1 MWSYESIE
9 KETDVTVLKKRE
21 WIKIPPWIIMGVVI
35 ILVPIFI
42 LVAVESINTQKENTT
57 RLLIEKGAALIRS
70 FEAGT
75 RTGILEMKRGE
86 MHVQRLLTETAKQS
100 DIIYLFITDTRGKIL
115 AHSDLSQI
123 GHYYEDGLDF
133 AGILQSKTIQWRQL
147 ENIFEVYQQFSPMQR
162 PQRRP
167 PSLKAHED
175 WFRFQFGRGGHGE
188 NEPESP
194 LIIFVGLDT
203 APIEEAR
210 KEDARRTILITAILL
225 LIGFAGFISLFLAQG
240 YQSARTSLSRIKA
253 FSDNLVENM
262 PIGLLSFDSDS
273 RVTSL
278 NQRAESLLRI
288 TAPKSI
294 GNKADAVI
302 PGRLADLLDLVK
314 TKAGVIEQEME
325 CPMADG
331 RVVPLE
337 VIATRLKEDDD
348 TFLGYV
354 ILFRDLTE
362 IQQLRKEIDRSKRL
376 ASIGRL
382 AAGVAHEIR
391 NPLSSIKG
399 FATYFRERYRN
410 EPEDRKTADI
420 MVQEVDRLNRV
431 ISQLLEFARPMNIQL
446 KTISADTFIQHS
458 VKMVENQ
465 AEDQGIKIVQKIS
478 SKVDN
483 IIIDP
488 DRMNQVLL
496 NLYLNAFDAMGKGG
510 ILSITLSLHDEKKIG
525 FDISD
530 SGRGIN
536 NHDIEKIFDPYFTT
550 KPSGTGLGL
559 AIVYRI
565 VEAHRGEIRVH
576 SIEGQGTTVTI
587 ILPLPEN
594 KKEEQE
600 IFQK

>member
-1 MWSYESIE
+1 MI
-9 KETDVTVLKKRE
+9 KGTTKGTDVTVLKKRE
-21 WIKIPPWIIMGVVI
+21 WTNMPPWIIIGAVI

-42 LVAVESINTQKENTT
+42 LVAIENINTQKENTT

-75 RTGILEMKRGE
+75 RTGILEMRRGE

-100 DIIYLFITDTRGKIL
+100 DIIYIFITNKAGKIL
-115 AHSDLSQI
+115 AHSDLSKI
-123 GHYYEDGLDF
+123 GHYYGGDLNF
-133 AGILQSKTIQWRQL
+133 AGIVQSETIQWRQL
-147 ENIFEVYQQFSPMQR
+147 EHIFEVYQKFSPMQR
-162 PQRRP
+162 PQRKYP
-167 PSLKAHED
+167 FLKTHED
-175 WFRFQFGRGGHGE
+175 WFRFQFGRGE
-188 NEPESP
+188 DETDSP

-203 APIEEAR
+203 APIEMAS
-210 KEDARRTILITAILL
+210 KEDARRTILITATLL

-253 FSDNLVENM
+253 FSDNLVANM
-262 PIGLLSFDSDS
+262 PIGLLSFDSNS

-288 TAPKSI
+288 SVPKSI

-302 PGRLADLLDLVK
+302 PAQLATLLNLIK
-314 TKAGVIEQEME
+314 TREGVIEQEIE
-325 CPMADG
+325 CLMADG
-331 RVVPLE
+331 RIVPLE
-337 VIATRLKEDDD
+337 VIATRLQEDDD

-362 IQQLRKEIDRSKRL
+362 IQQLREEIDRSKRL

-410 EPEDRKTADI
+410 EPEDQKTADI

-446 KTISADTFIQHS
+446 KTIAAEAFIQHS

-465 AEDQGIKIVQKIS
+465 AKDRGIKIVQKIFS
-478 SKVDN
+478 EMDN

-496 NLYLNAFDAMGKGG
+496 NLYLNAFDAMEQGG
-510 ILSITLSLHDEKKIG
+510 ILSITLSLHDEEKIR

-530 SGRGIN
+530 NGKGIG

-565 VEAHRGEIRVH
+565 VEAHRGEIKVQ

-587 ILPLPEN
+587 ILPLPAN
-594 KKEEQE
+594 QKEGQANSQE
-600 IFQK
+600 